1 MSDFSASEV
10 AMKRFLT
17 LFLCLCLVLTL
28 TACGSKDKKPATNGD
43 DNSSLTDNDSNSG
56 STDGTTENKNA
67 ETRVR
72 IGSGNNIFKDRDST
86 LRSQVYGAKNG
97 STAKGNAA
105 TKDLGSSDFDAMLRN
120 ARVHDTDGDLS
131 DLENSYTP
139 GSLGW

>member
-1 MSDFSASEV
+1 
-10 AMKRFLT
+10 MKRFLT

-28 TACGSKDKKPATNGD
+28 TACSGKDKKPATNGN

-56 STDGTTENKNA
+56 STDGTEDSKNA

-97 STAKGNAA
+97 STARGNTT

-120 ARVHDTDGDLS
+120 ARVRDTDGDLT
-131 DLENSYTP
+131 DGENALHGRY
-139 GSLGW
+139 GKRVAQ